1 MSQAARSLRP
11 APRPIHEL
19 IEDLLVNIGEDPFRD
34 GLQRTPDRVARAY
47 EFLTSG
53 YRTTVDEIVNGAIF
67 ENSEANEMV
76 VVRNIEFYSLCE
88 HHLLPFFGRVNIGY
102 IPQGGRI
109 LGLSKFGR
117 LTDVFAR
124 RLQVQERLTV
134 QIAEAIQNLLA
145 AAGVAVMIEANHL
158 CMMMRGVEKQDSSTV
173 TTCMLGV
180 FREDPKTRQEFMY
193 TIDRGR

>member
-67 ENSEANEMV
+67 ESPEANEMV

-88 HHLLPFFGRVNIGY
+88 HHLLPFFGKVNIGY

>member
-1 MSQAARSLRP
+1 MSQAARSLRHP
-11 APRPIHEL
+11 PRPIHEL
-19 IEDLLVNIGEDPFRD
+19 IEDLLLNIGEDPLRD

-180 FREDPKTRQEFMY
+180 FREDAKTRQEFMY
-193 TIDRGR
+193 TVDRRS

>member
-1 MSQAARSLRP
+1 MSQLARVKGQ
-11 APRPIHEL
+11 APRPLHQL
-19 IEDLLVNIGEDPFRD
+19 IEDLLVSIGEDPSRE
-34 GLQRTPDRVARAY
+34 GLRRTPDRVARVY

-53 YRTTVDEIVNGAIF
+53 YRTTIDEVASGAIF
-67 ENSEANEMV
+67 ESPEANAMV

-134 QIAEAIQNLLA
+134 QIAEAIQELLDP
-145 AAGVAVMIEANHL
+145 AGVAVMIEANHL

-180 FREDPKTRQEFMY
+180 FREDSKTRQEFMY
-193 TIDRGR
+193 TVDRGR

>member
-53 YRTTVDEIVNGAIF
+53 YRTTVEEIVNDAIF
-67 ENSEANEMV
+67 ESSDANEMV

-180 FREDPKTRQEFMY
+180 FREDAKTRQEFMY

>member
-1 MSQAARSLRP
+1 VSQPARVMGY
-11 APRPIHEL
+11 APRPLHQL
-19 IEDLLVNIGEDPFRD
+19 IEDLLVNIGEDPSRE
-34 GLQRTPDRVARAY
+34 GLRRTPDRVARVY
-47 EFLTSG
+47 EYLTSG
-53 YRTTVDEIVNGAIF
+53 YRTTIDEVANGAIF
-67 ENSEANEMV
+67 ESPEANAMV

-88 HHLLPFFGRVNIGY
+88 HHLLPFFGKVNIGY
-102 IPQGGRI
+102 IPQAGRI

-134 QIAEAIQNLLA
+134 QIAEAIQELLDP
-145 AAGVAVMIEANHL
+145 AGVAVMIEANHL

-180 FREDPKTRQEFMY
+180 FREDSKTRQEFMY
-193 TIDRGR
+193 TVDRGR

>member
-1 MSQAARSLRP
+1 MSQPARTLSP

-19 IEDLLVNIGEDPFRD
+19 IEDLLVNIGEDPRRD
-34 GLQRTPDRVARAY
+34 GLLKTPDRVARAY

-53 YRTTVDEIVNGAIF
+53 YRTTVDEIANDAIF
-67 ENSEANEMV
+67 ESPEANEMV

-88 HHLLPFFGRVNIGY
+88 HHLLPFFGKVNIGY
-102 IPQGGRI
+102 IPLGGRI

-134 QIAEAIQNLLA
+134 QLAEAIQSLLDP
-145 AAGVAVMIEANHL
+145 AGVAVMIEANHL

-193 TIDRGR
+193 TIDRGS